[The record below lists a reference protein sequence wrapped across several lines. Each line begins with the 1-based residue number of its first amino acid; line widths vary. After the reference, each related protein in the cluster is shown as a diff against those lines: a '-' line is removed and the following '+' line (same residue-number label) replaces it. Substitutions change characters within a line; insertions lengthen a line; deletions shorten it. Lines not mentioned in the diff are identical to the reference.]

1 MILYDKPVTG
11 PLNGRREEKS
21 SRQNKTALDSNE
33 KERPFERESIR
44 LSKSSRTAVSKQHVE
59 QNVKDS
65 PLVKKQASKS
75 NSATI
80 DLTRNQSSSKVSV
93 NNCSIFAYLVLYV
106 LYNFCKCTI

>member
-21 SRQNKTALDSNE
+21 SRQNKTALDSSE

-44 LSKSSRTAVSKQHVE
+44 LSKSSRTAVSKQ